1 MSELL
6 RAFRAEGDNCGGRH
20 PKDLTPQQCPGRH
33 GHSQKHTNPKSKHLG
48 DGLSSEKY
56 ACVNSYPQSTEGS
69 SCESLTLP

>member
-33 GHSQKHTNPKSKHLG
+33 GHLQKPEVKTLG
-48 DGLSSEKY
+48 GWAQL
-56 ACVNSYPQSTEGS
+56 
-69 SCESLTLP
+69 